1 MCYHSVL
8 DRTQNHRHHIEVH
21 YRRVFSSG
29 NTSTNTWSMQSY
41 RRASYRHRSQTLSSM
56 CSMIPLPH
64 MLYEIQFKRHLINCQ
79 VDCISPP
86 VPDGYNGWM
95 GGPKS
100 DSRIY
105 SEHQSEYLQRTHFSF
120 SISLN
125 FAVFLCFSQ
134 LVTKTPM
141 YGKINIPCVMSL
153 SPAASLLIFCN
164 KFVKI

>member
-79 VDCISPP
+79 VHCISPP

-95 GGPKS
+95 GRPKKWQQNLFGTS
-100 DSRIY
+100 KRIFAAD
-105 SEHQSEYLQRTHFSF
+105 TFF
-120 SISLN
+120 VFN
-125 FAVFLCFSQ
+125 FIKFCCFSLLFSTCHENADVRQ
-134 LVTKTPM
+134 NQHSV
-141 YGKINIPCVMSL
+141 CHVVV
-153 SPAASLLIFCN
+153 ASSFALDLLQ
-164 KFVKI
+164 